1 MDDDTAANP
10 SAEPATPF
18 SPEDV
23 AYQVIV
29 NEYLGL
35 RRAGANPVDA
45 ALITAAHLMVMGLA
59 NTRQQGAG
67 GV

>member
-1 MDDDTAANP
+1 MDD
-10 SAEPATPF
+10 EPEATPPAPPF
-18 SPEDV
+18 TVEDG

-59 NTRQQGAG
+59 AVQQQGR
-67 GV
+67 